1 MTATLTDFGI
11 AFARV
16 AFVMMFILNLG
27 GLLTWVERKQS
38 AIMQDRIGANR
49 ASIFGLRIMGLF
61 HPLADAIK
69 MLTKEDFLP
78 ARADRFLFKL
88 APFVS
93 VFFGLV
99 AFASIPFGDTL
110 RLGDRVIPL
119 QAVTLNVGVLY
130 VFAMLSLGVYGVMMA
145 GWASSNNFALLGG
158 QRAAALMISAEI
170 AIGASIIGVIMVYG
184 SLDLMQIVRAQGAPL
199 LPSLL
204 GSWIPAWG
212 ILTQPL
218 AFVLFVTAGIAATK
232 RIPFDMPEGE
242 SEIIGYFVEYSGMKF
257 GMFAMADFLETVVI
271 AGLTTSLFLGGWQV
285 PYLGPTGF
293 VFPWGATL
301 DVPPVLVALLQVGSF
316 SLKVVVMI
324 FLMMLIR
331 WTLPR
336 FRYDQAMRLG
346 WLGLFPLSILNIVL
360 TGAVLLVTGPRP

>member
-1 MTATLTDFGI
+1 MTDVGI
-11 AFARV
+11 AAGRV
-16 AFVMMFILNLG
+16 LFVMLFVLNLG

-49 ASIFGLRIMGLF
+49 ASILGLRLWGLF

-69 MLTKEDFLP
+69 MLTKEEFYP
-78 ARADRFLFKL
+78 ARADRVLFGL

-93 VFFGLV
+93 VFCALV

-110 RLGDRVIPL
+110 SVAGREVPL
-119 QAVTLNVGVLY
+119 QALTFNVGLLY

-145 GWASSNNFALLGG
+145 GWSSANNYALLGG
-158 QRAAALMISAEI
+158 QRAAALMITAEV
-170 AIGASIIGVIMVYG
+170 AIGASIVGVVMVYG
-184 SLDLMQIVRAQGAPL
+184 SLNMMDIVRAQGA
-199 LPSLL
+199 LL
-204 GSWIPAWG
+204 GGWLPMWG

-218 AFVLFVTAGIAATK
+218 AFVLFLTAGIAATK

-257 GMFAMADFLETVVI
+257 GLFVMADLLETVVI
-271 AGLTTSLFLGGWQV
+271 AGMTVSLFLGGWQV
-285 PYLGPTGF
+285 PYLVRDGF
-293 VFPWGATL
+293 AFPWGAAFAL
-301 DVPPVLVALLQVGSF
+301 PRVLVTLLQVLAF
-316 SLKVVVMI
+316 MVKVVAMI
-324 FLMMLIR
+324 WFLMLIR

-346 WLGLFPLSILNIVL
+346 WLGLFPLSIANIVL
-360 TGAVLLVTGPRP
+360 TGGALLLWGPR